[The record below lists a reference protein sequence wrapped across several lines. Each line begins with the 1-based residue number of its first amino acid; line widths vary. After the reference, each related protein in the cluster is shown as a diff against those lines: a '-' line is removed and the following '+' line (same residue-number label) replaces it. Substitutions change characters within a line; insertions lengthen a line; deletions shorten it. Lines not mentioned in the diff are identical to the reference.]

1 MGFITIAKAQIKNR
15 MDRLALGHWGD
26 WKSVGEG
33 VYELRIQYGGGYR
46 IYFAEQG
53 SSIILLLIG
62 GSKRTQARD
71 IEKAKRYW
79 KDFQEQYYET

>member
-1 MGFITIAKAQIKNR
+1 MN
-15 MDRLALGHWGD
+15 RLALGHWGD

-46 IYFAEQG
+46 IYFTEEE
-53 SSIILLLIG
+53 STVILLLIG

-79 KDFQEQYYET
+79 DDGKELL